1 MLRPPSLAIL
11 LLVLLVPLCAAAQ
24 DSRTEV
30 ARRELLERAERART
44 EGNHTAALDLATQA
58 ARIRQTPSLRLLLAQ
73 EHRALGRL
81 VEAFDHAT
89 GCVREAEADVTLRNR
104 ERLIEVCRSLAAEV
118 EPSLGRIAIH
128 VTPSTAP
135 GLRVRVAGAEFPVA
149 LLGVP
154 SPSTP
159 GHVEVRVEAEGFEA
173 ATRAADV
180 VAGRESRVDMTL
192 TRTGAVDVPRAAPAA
207 MSPTPTSTRS
217 EGTGAAPWVLV
228 GGGAAVLGAAAVL
241 FVMSN
246 GARDDRD
253 TACGAN
259 GCLDRA
265 RDDDARYRDM
275 LLGANVALGVGTA
288 ATIGGLVWW
297 LVGRSSARPSA
308 QASVAP
314 LAQGALF
321 EVGGTL

>member
-1 MLRPPSLAIL
+1 MLRPPSLATL
-11 LLVLLVPLCAAAQ
+11 LLVLLVPLSAAAQ

-30 ARRELLERAERART
+30 ARREILERAERARA

-81 VEAFDHAT
+81 VEALDHAT
-89 GCVREAEADVTLRNR
+89 GCVREAEADATLRNR

-128 VTPSTAP
+128 VTPSAAP
-135 GLRVRVAGAEFPVA
+135 SLRVRVAGAELPVA

-154 SPSTP
+154 SPSMP
-159 GHVEVRVEAEGFEA
+159 GRIEVRIEAEGFEA

-180 VAGRESRVDMTL
+180 VAGRESRVDVTL
-192 TRTGAVDVPRAAPAA
+192 TRTGAAEVPRAAPVAA
-207 MSPTPTSTRS
+207 TQTPISTQS
-217 EGTGAAPWVLV
+217 GGPGAAPWVLV

-241 FVMSN
+241 FAMSN

-253 TACGAN
+253 TACGVN

-265 RDDDARYRDM
+265 RDDDARYRDL
-275 LLGANVALGVGTA
+275 LLGANVALGVGAA
-288 ATIGGLVWW
+288 ATLGGLVWW
-297 LVGRSSARPSA
+297 LVGRGSTRSSAW
-308 QASVAP
+308 ASVAP
-314 LAQGALF
+314 LAQGALL
-321 EVGGTL
+321 EIGGTL